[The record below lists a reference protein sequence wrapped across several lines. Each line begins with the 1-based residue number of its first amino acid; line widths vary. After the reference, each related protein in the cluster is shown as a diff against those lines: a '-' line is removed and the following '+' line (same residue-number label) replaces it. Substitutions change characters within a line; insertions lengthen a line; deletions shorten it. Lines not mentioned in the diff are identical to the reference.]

1 MAFTSMMGAR
11 VTRREDPRLITGRS
25 TYVDDVKLARTTYAA
40 FARSPFAHAK
50 IVRIDVS
57 AAKASPGVL
66 AAFTADDMQSVGDVP
81 TAPQIEG
88 LKIPKHPALARGSVA
103 YAGEPVVAVIAET
116 PEAARDATDLV
127 EVEYEEL
134 PAVVD
139 LERAAA
145 GAPYVHDEFGTN
157 IAFTMEVNG
166 GDAESAFKNAAVTVS
181 ERLLNQRLAPVSIEP
196 RGMVAHWEPGPQHLT
211 VWSSTQIPHLLRT
224 QLALALGLPEHRVRT
239 IAPEVGGGFGSKLDV
254 YAEELVAAFASRVL
268 DRPVKYVETRSE
280 SFMSTVHGR
289 DQIDFIEVAAGRDGR
304 VTGLKVKIL
313 ANLGAYHQLL
323 TPAIP
328 TLTVLMVPGAYDIQN
343 VSVTLHGLFTT
354 EVPTDAYRGAG
365 RPEATYLI
373 ERAMDLVAAKLGM
386 DPAEVRRRNLIKK
399 EQFPYTTA
407 VGLTYDSGD
416 YHGAFEKALQL
427 AGYDAL
433 RKEQERG
440 RSEGRLMGIGLSSYV
455 EVCGM
460 GPSSALPAPGWGSAT
475 VRMEPTGRVTVMTGA
490 SPHGQGEET
499 TFAQMVSARLGVP
512 IDDIVVL
519 HGDSA
524 IVQYGIGT
532 FGSRSTAVDGA
543 ALYRALDT
551 VCEKAMKIAAHQME
565 ANVGDLE
572 FKNGRIA
579 VKGNPEKAMSIAE
592 VAFAAFRGLNL
603 PPDVE
608 PGLEATRRF
617 EPPNFV
623 YPFGTH
629 VCVVEIERSTGAVK
643 VVKYVAVDDCGN
655 VINPMIVEGQ
665 VHGGI
670 AQGLAQALYEEI
682 VYDENGQLTT
692 GSLLQYAVPH
702 ANQLPM
708 YELDRTVTPT
718 DVNPM
723 GIKGVGEA
731 GTIGA
736 TPAVV
741 NAVVDALAPFG
752 IVNMDMPCKPER
764 VWRVINGHD
773 GKANGK
779 AAKS

>member
-25 TYVDDVKLARTTYAA
+25 TYVDDVKLAGMTYAA
-40 FARSPFAHAK
+40 FARSPFAHAR
-50 IVRIDVS
+50 IVRVDVS
-57 AAKASPGVL
+57 AAQAAPGVL
-66 AAFTADDMQSVGDVP
+66 AVFTADDLRDVGDVP

-88 LKIPKHPALARGSVA
+88 LKVPKHPPLARGRVA
-103 YAGEPVVAVIAET
+103 HVGEPVVAVVAST
-116 PEAARDATDLV
+116 PEEANDAAELV
-127 EVEYEEL
+127 DVEYEEL

-139 LERAAA
+139 LERALK

-157 IAFTMEVNG
+157 VAYTMEVNS
-166 GDAESAFKNAAVTVS
+166 GDVEAAFANAAVTVS
-181 ERLLNQRLAPVSIEP
+181 ERLLNQRVAPVSIEP
-196 RGMVAHWEPGPQHLT
+196 RGMVAHWEPGPAHLT
-211 VWSSTQIPHLLRT
+211 LWSSTQIPHLLRT
-224 QLALALGLPEHRVRT
+224 QMALALKVPEQRVRT
-239 IAPEVGGGFGSKLDV
+239 IAPDVGGGFGSKLDV
-254 YAEELVAAFASRVL
+254 YAEEITAAFASRAL
-268 DRPVKYVETRSE
+268 GRPVKYVETRSE

-289 DQIDFIEVAAGRDGR
+289 DQIDFIDVAAQRDGR
-304 VTGLKVKIL
+304 ITGLKVEIL

-328 TLTVLMVPGAYDIQN
+328 TLTLLMVPGAYDLQS
-343 VSVTLHGLFTT
+343 VSVKLHGLFTT
-354 EVPTDAYRGAG
+354 EAPTDAYRGAG
-365 RPEATYLI
+365 RPEATFLI
-373 ERAMDLVAAKLGM
+373 ERAIDLVAAKLAL
-386 DPAEVRRRNLIKK
+386 DPAEVRRRNLIRK
-399 EQFPYTTA
+399 EQFPYA
-407 VGLTYDSGD
+407 SAMGLTYDSGD
-416 YHGAFEKALQL
+416 YHAALEKALRI
-427 AGYDAL
+427 AGYDTL
-433 RKEQERG
+433 RKEQARA
-440 RSEGRLMGIGLSSYV
+440 RDEGRLFGIGLSSYV

-475 VRMEPTGRVTVMTGA
+475 VRVEPTGGVTVMTGA

-499 TFAQMVSARLGVP
+499 TFAQMVAERLGVP
-512 IDDIVVL
+512 IDDVVVL

-524 IVQYGIGT
+524 VVQYGIGT

-543 ALYRALDT
+543 ALYNALET
-551 VCEKAMKIAAHQME
+551 VREKALKIAAHQME

-572 FKNGRIA
+572 FKNGKIS
-579 VKGNPEKAMSIAE
+579 VKGNPEKSMSTAE
-592 VAFAAFRGLNL
+592 VAFAAFRGVNL
-603 PPDVE
+603 PADVE

-629 VCVVEIERSTGAVK
+629 VCVVEIERATGAVK

-682 VYDENGQLTT
+682 VYDENGQLAT
-692 GSLLQYAVPH
+692 GSLLQYTVPH
-702 ANQLPM
+702 ANQVPN

-752 IVNMDMPCKPER
+752 VVNVDMPCKPER
-764 VWRVINGHD
+764 IWRIVNGHD

-779 AAKS
+779 AAVS